1 MDSKDVMIPEN
12 TLKKI
17 LRDSEDKGLVWYNYN
32 EDIGEG
38 RTYLGQWQKP
48 KANDPHS
55 ASNKRWTGIGTIK
68 YPDGAVYQGQTS
80 NGKFDGY
87 GRMTHANGDIYQGQW
102 KNGMAHG
109 KGTFC
114 DTQGSLY
121 EG

>member
-1 MDSKDVMIPEN
+1 MIPEVQ
-12 TLKKI
+12 LKKI
-17 LRDSEDKGLVWYNYN
+17 LRESEEKGLVWYNYH

-38 RTYLGQWQKP
+38 RTYLGQWAKP
-48 KANDPHS
+48 KANDRDS
-55 ASNKRWTGIGTIK
+55 SSNKRWTGIGTIK
-68 YPDGAVYQGQTS
+68 YPDGAVYQGQTAK
-80 NGKFDGY
+80 GKFDGF